1 MIPVQTTIPSVTQ
14 DDEPQPP
21 TDSSG
26 LVIGI
31 IVSFAVL
38 GGILLVAISS
48 CVICRLVAIVLCIL
62 AYISDEW

>member
-21 TDSSG
+21 TDPSG

-31 IVSFAVL
+31 IVSCTVL
-38 GGILLVAISS
+38 GGILLVAIPS
-48 CVICRLVAIVLCIL
+48 CVICRLVASIMYFSFYVR
-62 AYISDEW
+62 

>member
-21 TDSSG
+21 TDRSG

-31 IVSFAVL
+31 IVSCTVL
-38 GGILLVAISS
+38 SGILLVAIPSY
-48 CVICRLVAIVLCIL
+48 VIWRSVASIMYFSL
-62 AYISDEW
+62 YIR